1 MESIEIVVTP
11 QLTWHQTGDITAQM
25 VFVSLGMTMPYEGKT
40 YDVLWATCNLGA
52 KEALETGH
60 LFSWGEVAR
69 KEETLY
75 SPDGYTGTATTDI
88 AYTEHDAVK
97 HMLGEGHW
105 FWMMPTKAMWEKMID
120 ECEWTWSTVKKVDTG
135 TGSEENLDFDA
146 SVWKVQ
152 KKDMTGKVIGLIY
165 LPITGY
171 AGLDESTNTYKKVE
185 KALCCYWSST
195 PASATAGGE
204 EKSYAFY
211 TKYEIDPNNPS
222 TGHMSSKD
230 SAIQEHERY
239 NGFAIRP
246 VLMREKIK

>member
-1 MESIEIVVTP
+1 M
-11 QLTWHQTGDITAQM
+11 
-25 VFVSLGMTMPYEGKT
+25 
-40 YDVLWATCNLGA
+40 
-52 KEALETGH
+52 
-60 LFSWGEVAR
+60 
-69 KEETLY
+69 
-75 SPDGYTGTATTDI
+75 
-88 AYTEHDAVK
+88 
-97 HMLGEGHW
+97 
-105 FWMMPTKAMWEKMID
+105 
-120 ECEWTWSTVKKVDTG
+120 DTG

-185 KALCCYWSST
+185 KARCCYWSST

-222 TGHMSSKD
+222 IGHMSSKD
-230 SAIQEHERY
+230 SAIKEHERY
-239 NGFAIRP
+239 NGYAIRP
-246 VLMREKIK
+246 VLLREIK